1 MDIFKCFF
9 LTIFLDNTLLNLDK
23 NNGFIS
29 FFLAKTLRLDNHG
42 YILIFIN
49 LGKTITK
56 DGRKI
61 MTENQYIRANSF
73 IYSYHSIWL
82 YCADP
87 DGSIRSG

>member
-42 YILIFIN
+42 KMYPI
-49 LGKTITK
+49 
-56 DGRKI
+56 D
-61 MTENQYIRANSF
+61 
-73 IYSYHSIWL
+73 
-82 YCADP
+82 
-87 DGSIRSG
+87 

>member
-61 MTENQYIRANSF
+61 MTENQYIRANRTVLF
-73 IYSYHSIWL
+73 TVIIDL
-82 YCADP
+82 V
-87 DGSIRSG
+87 ILR